1 LGSDMN
7 APCSQVL
14 DREGLYF
21 DARTTNELTHT
32 LNSAQFDDAEL
43 VRAAALRELIA
54 RLGVTKYNLGRRA
67 PGWNAPAGK
76 TVILV
81 AGQVA

>member
-1 LGSDMN
+1 M
-7 APCSQVL
+7 
-14 DREGLYF
+14 
-21 DARTTNELTHT
+21 
-32 LNSAQFDDAEL
+32 
-43 VRAAALRELIA
+43 RELIA

-81 AGQVA
+81 AGQVADDASIRYGTGVLGTAEALLEAVRKRNPDGFIVYKPHPDVLSG